1 MLGTRATTT
10 TVGKLLWIK
19 KNIETAAT
27 SRKKNT
33 LDSTQENKGFEYVKK
48 LLEN

>member
-27 SRKKNT
+27 SREKKT
-33 LDSTQENKGFEYVKK
+33 HWILLNKMKD
-48 LLEN
+48 LNI